1 MSTTQPAWEV
11 CTALLAFL
19 FPHLPQNDTIPQR
32 MACHTTLNREVLR
45 TFMFYQFR
53 EWKLPELPY
62 EVSIPALCTYRM
74 KQVPAGH
81 LAHFFSFDLFQCT
94 AKPQNRGRESRNKIE
109 FDHYRVKTNT
119 KAFYGWQSKVI
130 FGN

>member
-53 EWKLPELPY
+53 EWKLPEPPS
-62 EVSIPALCTYRM
+62 EVSIVGKAP
-74 KQVPAGH
+74 
-81 LAHFFSFDLFQCT
+81 
-94 AKPQNRGRESRNKIE
+94 RGRKLLPAE
-109 FDHYRVKTNT
+109 NT
-119 KAFYGWQSKVI
+119 CAA
-130 FGN
+130 

>member
-1 MSTTQPAWEV
+1 MTT
-11 CTALLAFL
+11 
-19 FPHLPQNDTIPQR
+19 
-32 MACHTTLNREVLR
+32 
-45 TFMFYQFR
+45 
-53 EWKLPELPY
+53 
-62 EVSIPALCTYRM
+62 PALCTYRM